1 MWVKILLY
9 WRFKLCSTLGTGT
22 SVWFITWFI
31 LWSEIS
37 YMWRGWHWTYCLTYN
52 ICTIFG
58 SNIWPRHHSR
68 MCFKPLGIYTM
79 SFQSFVT
86 LCDLLQCFYS
96 IFNLCSLIS
105 DLSLHW
111 WTILWNLSLITL
123 DTWPSIYICLDS
135 YKLYHLFSYSSSR
148 YLCVLTI
155 VYLFNMFPT
164 FSGLFNLLLFLLFSQ
179 SHPFGLLVIS
189 NPSNT
194 ILTSLRSFYI
204 YYLAVQFP
212 TENTCDYHKKLTTTT
227 SKIRF
232 FRRTSWSKNSQKIH
246 T

>member
-1 MWVKILLY
+1 MVYRGIDVSQNLIVLKITSPVP
-9 WRFKLCSTLGTGT
+9 WNMEPISNQKISQVMNWQITRFKLCSTLGTGT

-105 DLSLHW
+105 DFTTLMDYLMEFESHHPRHMTIHLYMSWFIQIISLVF
-111 WTILWNLSLITL
+111 IL
-123 DTWPSIYICLDS
+123 
-135 YKLYHLFSYSSSR
+135 
-148 YLCVLTI
+148 VL
-155 VYLFNMFPT
+155 
-164 FSGLFNLLLFLLFSQ
+164 
-179 SHPFGLLVIS
+179 
-189 NPSNT
+189 
-194 ILTSLRSFYI
+194 
-204 YYLAVQFP
+204 
-212 TENTCDYHKKLTTTT
+212 
-227 SKIRF
+227 
-232 FRRTSWSKNSQKIH
+232 
-246 T
+246 